1 VFALTT
7 PQDILIIGKSL
18 DAQPCRFVHLEERS
32 ASGSR
37 GTKRKRTSND
47 DDVMNKKEDEDE
59 DDDDDDK
66 DVVMMAIKSSDGILK
81 KADLSKKGSSVSVEN
96 NLRLLLSVIVSCFD
110 NYDKDENPII
120 CSEGLHWCNLVGCFI
135 ALSVD
140 SKLRGAAIE
149 IEKCVESITNSLIR
163 NGFITSIVLSN
174 TISQLI
180 SSYYVSI
187 DGNALIGIGQQT
199 TPEIVRATSNK
210 RKAYRM
216 VLKMLTNMYFVT
228 TTNMLLL
235 RYTIASKMLLDV
247 LSPSTTSTTTSTTAN
262 TATKNV
268 SFDAVAIAKK
278 IVRIWKEGD
287 DFFNNNSNDAAA
299 ADEIML
305 KTKNS
310 AYSEESDYD
319 DWGWLHDLLL
329 MLRMC
334 ESDTFANTTTSTNN
348 TKNSNKYG
356 ENLVEI
362 LSLIHIPTHQYD
374 IDISALQQL
383 HQNFT
388 GQLKER
394 SGRLWFFFR
403 RKYQKVHF

>member
-1 VFALTT
+1 
-7 PQDILIIGKSL
+7 
-18 DAQPCRFVHLEERS
+18 
-32 ASGSR
+32 
-37 GTKRKRTSND
+37 
-47 DDVMNKKEDEDE
+47 
-59 DDDDDDK
+59 
-66 DVVMMAIKSSDGILK
+66 
-81 KADLSKKGSSVSVEN
+81 
-96 NLRLLLSVIVSCFD
+96 
-110 NYDKDENPII
+110 
-120 CSEGLHWCNLVGCFI
+120 
-135 ALSVD
+135 
-140 SKLRGAAIE
+140 
-149 IEKCVESITNSLIR
+149 
-163 NGFITSIVLSN
+163 
-174 TISQLI
+174 
-180 SSYYVSI
+180 
-187 DGNALIGIGQQT
+187 
-199 TPEIVRATSNK
+199 
-210 RKAYRM
+210 
-216 VLKMLTNMYFVT
+216 MLTNMYFVT

-374 IDISALQQL
+374 IDISAFQQL